1 MILRNKDKHETK
13 LVFSIKKRSRDWLLP
28 VHTVLVVWFFLYIGT
43 ILYGGPL
50 VSRFA
55 PFLEPVILVIAF
67 GVVLFLLVNIPLSI
81 YTVVI
86 LLKGCASGHNKT
98 LLIVFSV
105 LNTLSGLAAWG
116 FLIALM
122 LKP

>member
-1 MILRNKDKHETK
+1 MAKNKQNWYSP
-13 LVFSIKKRSRDWLLP
+13 LKKRSRDWLFP

-55 PFLEPVILVIAF
+55 PFLEPVIYGFTF
-67 GVVLFLLVNIPLSI
+67 GIGIVLFLLVNIPLSI

-86 LLKGCASGHNKT
+86 LLKGCASGENKT

>member
-86 LLKGCASGHNKT
+86 LLKGCASGENKT

-122 LKP
+122 LQP

>member
-13 LVFSIKKRSRDWLLP
+13 LVFSIKKRTRDWLLP

-86 LLKGCASGHNKT
+86 LLKGCASGENKT

>member
-1 MILRNKDKHETK
+1 M
-13 LVFSIKKRSRDWLLP
+13 
-28 VHTVLVVWFFLYIGT
+28 TVTIWVVWFLLQIGSDFSDRIWFVT
-43 ILYGGPL
+43 PDIIWSGSPDANSIG
-50 VSRFA
+50 
-55 PFLEPVILVIAF
+55 I
-67 GVVLFLLVNIPLSI
+67 VLFLLVNIPLSI

-86 LLKGCASGHNKT
+86 LLKGCASGENKT

>member
-86 LLKGCASGHNKT
+86 LLKGCASGENKT

-105 LNTLSGLAAWG
+105 LNTLTGLSAWG

>member
-86 LLKGCASGHNKT
+86 LLKGCAPGENKT

-105 LNTLSGLAAWG
+105 LNTLTGLSAWV

>member
-1 MILRNKDKHETK
+1 MKQSWYSPL
-13 LVFSIKKRSRDWLLP
+13 KKRRHGWLLP
-28 VHTVLVVWFFLYIGT
+28 SHIILAVWFFLYIGT
-43 ILYGGPL
+43 IIYGDPL

-55 PFLEPVILVIAF
+55 PFLEPVIYGFTF
-67 GVVLFLLVNIPLSI
+67 GIGIVLFLLVNIPLSI

-86 LLKGCASGHNKT
+86 LLKGCASGENKT

-105 LNTLSGLAAWG
+105 LNTLTGLSAWG

>member
-1 MILRNKDKHETK
+1 MKQSWYSRLKE
-13 LVFSIKKRSRDWLLP
+13 RSRAWLLP
-28 VHTVLVVWFFLYIGT
+28 VRIILAVWFFLFVGT
-43 ILYGGPL
+43 IIYGDPL

-55 PFLEPVILVIAF
+55 PFLEPVIYGFTF
-67 GVVLFLLVNIPLSI
+67 GIGIVLFLLVNIPLSI

-86 LLKGCASGHNKT
+86 LLKGRASGENKT
-98 LLIVFSV
+98 LLVVFSV
-105 LNTLSGLAAWG
+105 LNTLTGLAAWG

>member
-1 MILRNKDKHETK
+1 MKQNWYSPL
-13 LVFSIKKRSRDWLLP
+13 KKRSRARLLP

-55 PFLEPVILVIAF
+55 PFLEPVIYVIAF
-67 GVVLFLLVNIPLSI
+67 GVVLLLLVNIPLSI

-86 LLKGCASGHNKT
+86 LLKGRAIGKDKT
-98 LLIVFSV
+98 LLAVFSV
-105 LNTLSGLAAWG
+105 LNTLTGLAAWG

>member
-1 MILRNKDKHETK
+1 MKQKWYSRLKE
-13 LVFSIKKRSRDWLLP
+13 RSRAWLLP
-28 VHTVLVVWFFLYIGT
+28 IHIVLFVWFFLYIGT
-43 ILYGGPL
+43 IIHGVPL

-86 LLKGCASGHNKT
+86 LLKGRASGENKT
-98 LLIVFSV
+98 LLTVFSV
-105 LNTLSGLAAWG
+105 LNTLTGLATWG

>member
-1 MILRNKDKHETK
+1 M
-13 LVFSIKKRSRDWLLP
+13 KKRSRARLLP
-28 VHTVLVVWFFLYIGT
+28 VHIVLFVWFFLYIGT

-50 VSRFA
+50 VLRFA
-55 PFLEPVILVIAF
+55 PFLKPVIYVIAF
-67 GVVLFLLVNIPLSI
+67 GVVLLLLVNIPLSI

-86 LLKGCASGHNKT
+86 LLKGRAIGKDKT
-98 LLIVFSV
+98 LLAVFSV
-105 LNTLSGLAAWG
+105 LNTLTGLAAWG

>member
-1 MILRNKDKHETK
+1 MKQNWYSPL
-13 LVFSIKKRSRDWLLP
+13 KKRSRARLLP
-28 VHTVLVVWFFLYIGT
+28 VHIVLFVWFFLYIGT

-50 VSRFA
+50 VSRFE
-55 PFLEPVILVIAF
+55 PFLEPVIYGFTF
-67 GVVLFLLVNIPLSI
+67 GIGIVLFLLVNIPLSI

-86 LLKGCASGHNKT
+86 LLKGRAIGKDKT
-98 LLIVFSV
+98 LLAVFSV
-105 LNTLSGLAAWG
+105 LNTLTGLAAWG

>member
-86 LLKGCASGHNKT
+86 LLKGCASGENKT

>member
-86 LLKGCASGHNKT
+86 LLKGRASGENKT
-98 LLIVFSV
+98 LLTVFSV

>member
-1 MILRNKDKHETK
+1 MKQSWYSRLKE
-13 LVFSIKKRSRDWLLP
+13 RSRAWLLP
-28 VHTVLVVWFFLYIGT
+28 VHIILAVCFFLYIGT
-43 ILYGGPL
+43 IIYGDPL
-50 VSRFA
+50 VSRFS
-55 PFLEPVILVIAF
+55 PFLEPVIYGFTF
-67 GVVLFLLVNIPLSI
+67 GIGIVLFLLVNIPLSI

-86 LLKGCASGHNKT
+86 LLKGCASGENKT

-105 LNTLSGLAAWG
+105 LNTLSGLSAWG